1 MPGQKPERTVS
12 LYVSGEA
19 VTSRRLPPDF
29 LIGCAT
35 AAHQVEGGIDNDWSV
50 FERKVP
56 SPIAGGGR
64 ATRAIDHFTRY
75 REDLAQLAAAGQN
88 AHRFSVEWARVEP
101 SPGVFDPAAL
111 DHYRD
116 VVTVCRE
123 AGMEP
128 IVTLQHFT
136 LPRWLAERG
145 GVLAP
150 DAPALF
156 ARYAAVC
163 AGVVGPRVRWW
174 VTVNE
179 PAVLAVQGYL
189 DGQWPPG
196 ERSLAGML
204 RAFGALLRMHAAA
217 AAALHRT
224 ATRSGR
230 EALVSVAH
238 HERRQRPRR
247 ERHVLDRVAASFP
260 DFLFNRWFLRS
271 CLTGR
276 MLPPVGLGE
285 RVPSL
290 AGSLDYLGVNY
301 YTEDVISFDPGLP
314 RMLFARRDNDPD
326 LPHTSFDWAIN
337 PAGLRRALLTLWRET
352 HLPLLITENG
362 VADERDEL
370 RAAYVVD
377 HLNAV
382 LDAVDAGADV
392 RGYLHWTAWDNFEWA
407 EGYTKRFGLW
417 SVDPDTMER
426 HPKPSSALYEEI
438 CRSGMVPATA
448 PEWLVASTIEHA
460 GAR

>member
-1 MPGQKPERTVS
+1 M
-12 LYVSGEA
+12 
-19 VTSRRLPPDF
+19 TSRHLPPDF

-50 FERKVP
+50 FERQVP
-56 SPIAGGGR
+56 SPIYDGGR
-64 ATRAIDHFTRY
+64 TTRAIEHYTRY
-75 REDLAQLAAAGQN
+75 REDLTQLAAAGQN
-88 AHRFSVEWARVEP
+88 SHRFSIEWARVEP
-101 SPGVFDPAAL
+101 SPGVFDRAAL

-116 VVTVCRE
+116 VVRVCRE
-123 AGMEP
+123 LGLEP
-128 IVTLQHFT
+128 VVTLQHFT

-150 DAPALF
+150 DAAALF

-163 AGVVGPRVRWW
+163 AEVVGPQVRWW

-189 DGQWPPG
+189 DGQWPPA
-196 ERSLAGML
+196 ERSLVGML

-217 AAALHRT
+217 ALALHQT
-224 ATRSGR
+224 ARRRGGS
-230 EALVSVAH
+230 ALVSVAH

-247 ERHVLDRVAASFP
+247 ERSVLDRLAAIFP

-276 MLPPVGLGE
+276 MLPPVGMGE
-285 RVPSL
+285 RVPGL
-290 AGSLDYLGVNY
+290 AGALDYLGVNY
-301 YTEDVISFDPGLP
+301 YTEDVISFDLALPG
-314 RMLFARRDNDPD
+314 MLFAHRDNDPA
-326 LPHTSFDWAIN
+326 LPHTSFQWAIN
-337 PAGLRRALLTLWRET
+337 PAGLRRALLALWHET
-352 HLPLLITENG
+352 HLPLLVTENG
-362 VADERDEL
+362 VADEHDEL

-382 LDAVDAGADV
+382 LDAIDEGADV

-407 EGYTKRFGLW
+407 EGYTKKFGLW
-417 SVDPDTMER
+417 SVDRETMAR
-426 HPKPSSALYEEI
+426 HPKPSLALYEEI
-438 CRSGMVPATA
+438 CRSRLVPATA
-448 PEWLVASTIEHA
+448 PEWLTTSTIGRA